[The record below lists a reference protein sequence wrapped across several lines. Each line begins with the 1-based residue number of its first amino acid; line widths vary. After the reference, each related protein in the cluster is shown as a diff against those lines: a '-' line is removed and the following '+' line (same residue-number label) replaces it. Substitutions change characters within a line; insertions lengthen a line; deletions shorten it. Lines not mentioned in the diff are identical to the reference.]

1 MHISL
6 SCLLLFKRWVQHGDV
21 HAGEAPLVM
30 STCPRRQ
37 KFIFL
42 NNVVVI
48 SLSFFLT
55 PYRIQKRSFFF
66 WFLIFFFLS
75 TCLLFSFPVF
85 FFSFCFFFFFKA
97 ESLKH
102 FLLFLTIQF
111 KKRRGGG
118 EMQTVFFFFW
128 LCLALFSLLWP
139 PCREERDERFV
150 SALPCVF
157 SPSLPPFFF
166 LLFPSFHDVLI
177 RETGVRAVAR
187 LHIRCAVFF
196 KFHCMTVKKKKKQ
209 QI

>member
-6 SCLLLFKRWVQHGDV
+6 SCPLLFKRWVQHGDV
-21 HAGEAPLVM
+21 HAGEAPLVV

-55 PYRIQKRSFFF
+55 PYRIQKRSFF
-66 WFLIFFFLS
+66 LIFDFFFLS
-75 TCLLFSFPVF
+75 TCLLFSFPECV
-85 FFSFCFFFFFKA
+85 FSFSSFFFFKA

-111 KKRRGGG
+111 KKRGGG
-118 EMQTVFFFFW
+118 MQTVFFFFGFV
-128 LCLALFSLLWP
+128 LLFFPCFDPPAEKNEMNDLSAHCRASSLLL
-139 PCREERDERFV
+139 FH
-150 SALPCVF
+150 L
-157 SPSLPPFFF
+157 FFF
-166 LLFPSFHDVLI
+166 SLLFPSFHDVLI

>member
-66 WFLIFFFLS
+66 WFLIFFFFRLACYFHFLS
-75 TCLLFSFPVF
+75 ASFHLALF
-85 FFSFCFFFFFKA
+85 FFLKA

-111 KKRRGGG
+111 KKRGGG
-118 EMQTVFFFFW
+118 EMQTVFFFF
-128 LCLALFSLLWP
+128 LALFCSFFLALTPLQRRTRWTICQRIAVRLL
-139 PCREERDERFV
+139 
-150 SALPCVF
+150 SF
-157 SPSLPPFFF
+157 SSTFFFF
-166 LLFPSFHDVLI
+166 LYYFLHFTMFLFEKQVYVQLHGCTSVVQSFSSF
-177 RETGVRAVAR
+177 TAW
-187 LHIRCAVFF
+187 
-196 KFHCMTVKKKKKQ
+196 Q
-209 QI
+209 